1 MGVLSDLR
9 STFRQIRRSPGFFT
23 IAVAVLALG
32 IGANTAI
39 FSAVEAVL
47 LTPLPYADPDRLVI
61 VWEDA
66 SFVGFAENTPA
77 PANYVDWR
85 AQNQVF
91 TDMAATRYAS
101 AAIAGDG
108 APEQLVGEK
117 TTPNFFDVLGVQPML
132 GRAYTS
138 EEDKAKRA
146 VVVISYGLWQRRF
159 GGNPLVPDKE
169 ISLNMVPTRIIGVMP
184 KRFFFHERE
193 AEYWV
198 PFAAN
203 PEDWARRG
211 SHFLKVVARMKPG
224 VTLERARIDMDRV
237 AKNLQMQYPDTN
249 AKIGAVVVP
258 MQVDFAGDARSGLW
272 VLQIASIF
280 ILLIACSNLA
290 NLLLARATGR
300 RREIALRVA
309 LGATTSQ
316 IASQLLTESLVI
328 AVTGGALGLWL
339 GQLCWRIFGNLLPSQ
354 IGGQA
359 FQVNGHVMLFTAG
372 ISIAAGVL
380 FGLAPVLR
388 SKDVVLYDSLKEGA
402 RSGESR
408 GGLRLRDALVVAQF
422 ALAFALLAGAGLMIQ
437 TIWNLRKTDLG
448 FRSDHLLTMRVPLS
462 TRKYDTDEKRR
473 QCFLQ
478 TIENVRALPAVKS
491 AGFASDA
498 PFTTEGDTNGYF
510 VEGDPPLAPGEMNDA
525 LYREVTPGYLETI
538 GAMLR
543 DGRTFNSGDRDGSAQ
558 VIVVNEFLAKR
569 HWPGQNALGKR
580 LRFDDPK
587 EGWRTVVGVVADIRE
602 RGLLFDMKP
611 AIYVPS
617 TQVREPEANS
627 YLVVRTEQDPSAI
640 VKAVQSKIQSLDP
653 QQPVSHI
660 RSMDQLMETN
670 LADRSRPMIL
680 LGVFAGLALVLAC
693 LGVYGVLAYSV
704 AQRTREIG
712 VRMALGAKPLDV
724 TSMILRRGLTLS
736 ALGLLAGAALAIA
749 LSFLLRSLLY
759 GVTPAAPLVYAS
771 AAASLVLVAAAACVI
786 PAQRASR
793 VDPMV
798 ALRDE

>member
-1 MGVLSDLR
+1 MAILSDLR
-9 STFRQIRRSPGFFT
+9 STLRQIRRSPGFFT
-23 IAVAVLALG
+23 VAVAVLALG
-32 IGANTAI
+32 IGANAAI

-47 LTPLPYADPDRLVI
+47 LTPLPYADPDHLVI

-91 TDMAATRYAS
+91 TDMAATRYAT

-108 APEQLVGEK
+108 TPEQLVGKK
-117 TTPNFFDVLGVQPML
+117 TTPNFFDVLGVQPMV

-138 EEDKAKRA
+138 EEDKAKSA

-159 GGNPLVPDKE
+159 GGNPAVLGKE

-184 KRFFFHERE
+184 KGFFFHERE

-198 PFAAN
+198 PFAAS

-224 VTLERARIDMDRV
+224 VSLERARIDMDRV
-237 AKNLQMQYPDTN
+237 AQNLQAQYPDTN

-290 NLLLARATGR
+290 NLLLARSTGR

-309 LGATTSQ
+309 LGATIGQ
-316 IASQLLTESLVI
+316 IASQQLTESLVI
-328 AVTGGALGLWL
+328 AVTGGTIGLWL
-339 GQLCWRIFGNLLPSQ
+339 GQLCWKIFGNLLPSQ

-372 ISIAAGVL
+372 ISIAAGIL
-380 FGLAPVLR
+380 FGLAPALR
-388 SKDVVLYDSLKEGA
+388 SRDVVLYDSLKEGA

-408 GGLRLRDALVVAQF
+408 GGLRLRDALVVTQF
-422 ALAFALLAGAGLMIQ
+422 ALSFALLAGAGLMIQ
-437 TIWNLRKTDLG
+437 TIWNLRKADLG
-448 FRSDHLLTMRVPLS
+448 FRADHLLTMRVPLS
-462 TRKYDTDEKRR
+462 SKKYDTDEKRR
-473 QCFLQ
+473 EFFRQ
-478 TIENVRALPAVKS
+478 TVENVRTLPAVKS

-510 VEGDPPLAPGEMNDA
+510 VEGDAPLPPGEMNDA
-525 LYREVTPGYLETI
+525 LYREVTLGYLETI
-538 GAMLR
+538 GATLR
-543 DGRTFNSGDRDGSAQ
+543 DGRTFDSSDGEGGAQ

-627 YLVVRTEQDPSAI
+627 YLVVRTAQDPSAI

-660 RSMDQLMETN
+660 RSMDQLMESN
-670 LADRSRPMIL
+670 VADRSRPMIL

-712 VRMALGAKPLDV
+712 VRMALGAKPLHV
-724 TSMILRRGLTLS
+724 TSMVLRRGLTLS
-736 ALGLLAGAALAIA
+736 ALGLLAGAALATA

-759 GVTPAAPLVYAS
+759 GVTPAAPMVYAS
-771 AAASLVLVAAAACVI
+771 AAGSLVLVAAAACVI

>member
-1 MGVLSDLR
+1 
-9 STFRQIRRSPGFFT
+9 
-23 IAVAVLALG
+23 
-32 IGANTAI
+32 
-39 FSAVEAVL
+39 
-47 LTPLPYADPDRLVI
+47 
-61 VWEDA
+61 
-66 SFVGFAENTPA
+66 
-77 PANYVDWR
+77 
-85 AQNQVF
+85 
-91 TDMAATRYAS
+91 
-101 AAIAGDG
+101 
-108 APEQLVGEK
+108 
-117 TTPNFFDVLGVQPML
+117 
-132 GRAYTS
+132 
-138 EEDKAKRA
+138 
-146 VVVISYGLWQRRF
+146 
-159 GGNPLVPDKE
+159 
-169 ISLNMVPTRIIGVMP
+169 
-184 KRFFFHERE
+184 
-193 AEYWV
+193 
-198 PFAAN
+198 
-203 PEDWARRG
+203 
-211 SHFLKVVARMKPG
+211 
-224 VTLERARIDMDRV
+224 MDRV
-237 AKNLQMQYPDTN
+237 AQNLQAQYPDTN

-290 NLLLARATGR
+290 NLLLARSTGR

-309 LGATTSQ
+309 LGATIGQ
-316 IASQLLTESLVI
+316 IASQQLTESLVI
-328 AVTGGALGLWL
+328 AVTGGTIGLWL
-339 GQLCWRIFGNLLPSQ
+339 GQLCWKIFGNLLPSQ

-372 ISIAAGVL
+372 ISIAAGIL
-380 FGLAPVLR
+380 FGLAPALR

-408 GGLRLRDALVVAQF
+408 GGLRLRDALVVTQF

-437 TIWNLRKTDLG
+437 TIWNLRKADLG
-448 FRSDHLLTMRVPLS
+448 FRADHLLTMRVPLS
-462 TRKYDTDEKRR
+462 SKKYDTDEKRR
-473 QCFLQ
+473 EFFRQ
-478 TIENVRALPAVKS
+478 TVENVRALPAVKS

-510 VEGDPPLAPGEMNDA
+510 VEGDAPLPPGEMNDA
-525 LYREVTPGYLETI
+525 LYREVTLGYLETI
-538 GAMLR
+538 GATLR
-543 DGRTFNSGDRDGSAQ
+543 DGRTFDSSDGDGGAQ
-558 VIVVNEFLAKR
+558 VVVVNEFLAKR

-627 YLVVRTEQDPSAI
+627 YLVVRTAQDPSAI

-660 RSMDQLMETN
+660 RSMDQLMESN
-670 LADRSRPMIL
+670 VADRSRPMIL

-724 TSMILRRGLTLS
+724 TSMILRRGWTFS